1 MDNHEIRQIKI
12 IKEDIEDI
20 NELVKVN
27 SELLE
32 KFPDDFSLACNL
44 DFLKSKLDDLL
55 IELET
60 ANSNS
65 MIKTFDILFE
75 GEPLRG
81 TSIPLA
87 FFGDAISTYQKMIDS
102 IVQKDIRKET
112 SRGPIS
118 SEIRAMSQLNAEM
131 TTAGSFRVIISAN
144 PAFDDPPSILALSK
158 VNDLIECRDDLNKIK
173 EMRKI
178 VGARV
183 IKNYKDFIHIL
194 SSNRANLTFYDK
206 CGTKMFS
213 TRKIPK
219 ELSNNIYRVIKEVEE
234 LPEQIESFQGKFNM
248 IDVERRKFRFELI
261 DHKQIHGLFHDD
273 LEQKMRKSNF
283 DDEVNATFKHII
295 SYNEATDEETEEWE
309 LIKLQQI

>member
-1 MDNHEIRQIKI
+1 MDKPDVRQVKI

-20 NELVKVN
+20 NELIKVN

-32 KFPDDFSLACNL
+32 KYPDDFSLACNL
-44 DFLKSKLDDLL
+44 DFLKSKLDELL
-55 IELET
+55 IELEN
-60 ANSNS
+60 ANSS
-65 MIKTFDILFE
+65 LMIKTFDIVFD

-81 TSIPLA
+81 TSIPLE
-87 FFGDAISTYQKMIDS
+87 FFGDAISTYQKMITS

-112 SRGPIS
+112 ARGPIS

-144 PAFDDPPSILALSK
+144 PAFDNPPSIQALNK
-158 VNDLIECRDDLNKIK
+158 VNDLIECKDDLEKIK

-183 IKNYKDFIHIL
+183 IKNYKDFIHVL
-194 SSNRANLTFYDK
+194 SSNKADLTLYDK

-213 TRKIPK
+213 TKKISK

-234 LPEQIESFQGKFNM
+234 LPEQIESFKGKFNM
-248 IDVERRKFRFELI
+248 IDVERRKFRFELS
-261 DHKQIHGLFHDD
+261 DHKQIQGLFNDD
-273 LEQKMRKSNF
+273 LEHKMRKSNF
-283 DDEVNATFKHII
+283 DDEINATFKHII
-295 SYNEATDEETEEWE
+295 SYNEATDEESEEWE
-309 LIKLQQI
+309 LIKLKQ

>member
-1 MDNHEIRQIKI
+1 MDNHEVRQAKI

-20 NELVKVN
+20 NELIKVN

-32 KFPDDFSLACNL
+32 EYSDDFSLIHNME
-44 DFLKSKLDDLL
+44 FLKSKLDELL
-55 IELET
+55 MEFDI

-65 MIKTFDILFE
+65 MIKTFDIVFG
-75 GEPLRG
+75 GEPIRG

-87 FFGDAISTYQKMIDS
+87 FFGDALSTYQKMIDS
-102 IVQKDIRKET
+102 IVQKDVSKET

-118 SEIRAMSQLNAEM
+118 LEIKAMSQLNAEM
-131 TTAGSFRVIISAN
+131 TTAGSFRVIVSAN
-144 PAFDDPPSILALSK
+144 PAFDTPPSIQALNK
-158 VNDLIECRDDLNKIK
+158 VNDLLECQDDLEKIK
-173 EMRKI
+173 GMRKI

-183 IKNYKDFIHIL
+183 IKNYKDFIHVL
-194 SSNRANLTFYDK
+194 SSNKADLAFYDK

-213 TRKIPK
+213 TMKISK
-219 ELSNNIYRVIKEVEE
+219 ELSNNIYRIIKEVEE

-248 IDVERRKFRFELI
+248 IDVEKRKFRFELL

-283 DDEVNATFKHII
+283 DDEISATFKHTV

-309 LIKLQQI
+309 LIKLK